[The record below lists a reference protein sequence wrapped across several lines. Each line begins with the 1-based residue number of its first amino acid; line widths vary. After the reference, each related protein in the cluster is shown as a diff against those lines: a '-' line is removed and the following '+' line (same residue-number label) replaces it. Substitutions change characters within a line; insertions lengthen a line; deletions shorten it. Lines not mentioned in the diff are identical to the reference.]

1 MNSYQYAP
9 LFKKNKKRFVIFP
22 YYILVKKKKNRKYG
36 LENNL
41 IATKYHQ
48 NRLFH
53 DMGYDSENW
62 NNLKMKENAAD
73 KHKPQQLIQ
82 KNFFPNMKMSDV

>member
-9 LFKKNKKRFVIFP
+9 LFKKTKKTFR
-22 YYILVKKKKNRKYG
+22 YISILHIGKKKKNRKYG

-62 NNLKMKENAAD
+62 NNLKMKKNAAD

-82 KNFFPNMKMSDV
+82 KFFFPNMKMSDV

>member
-1 MNSYQYAP
+1 MRRY
-9 LFKKNKKRFVIFP
+9 LKKTKNVSLYFHTT
-22 YYILVKKKKNRKYG
+22 YWLKKKNRKYG

-82 KNFFPNMKMSDV
+82 KIVFLNMKMSDV